1 MHVLHWF
8 THYVKSKMML
18 EQGVLVCYYV
28 HARNNMN
35 IKNTI
40 LDKMKAQFVLPVRPS
55 ALQARAEEVMPGS
68 GYEDVDAFI
77 RMLEEEG
84 VLREHRLVAEN
95 GRTSVLHSSGSLE
108 ELDLYVLA
116 DAMFPEG
123 YFCNFS
129 AVYYHGLTDQVPKA
143 VYVCH
148 ETISKR
154 TRRKR
159 VSLSDQRVR
168 AAFVKPHRHT
178 RYVFEMRAGKVVVV
192 DREIG
197 SDHGVV
203 GIREK
208 AGPLPDGA
216 RVTCVERTLIDAVVA
231 PQYNGGIMSVCGYFQ
246 AARGQVKAAKLI
258 RLYKQLD
265 YIYPY
270 AQAIGFLLQNAG
282 MQAAARKIREAFPPR
297 CDFYIDH
304 DAKTSWQYD
313 EHWRL
318 YYPAG
323 LTNDY

>member
-1 MHVLHWF
+1 MNTKATELDR
-8 THYVKSKMML
+8 L
-18 EQGVLVCYYV
+18 REQC
-28 HARNNMN
+28 
-35 IKNTI
+35 
-40 LDKMKAQFVLPVRPS
+40 VLPVRPS
-55 ALQARAEEVMPGS
+55 GLRERVEEIARNSEH
-68 GYEDVDAFI
+68 EDVEDVL
-77 RMLEEEG
+77 RMLEDEG

-95 GRTSVLHSSGSLE
+95 GRTSVLYSSGSLE
-108 ELDLYVLA
+108 GLDLYVVA
-116 DAMFPEG
+116 HAMFPEG

-154 TRRKR
+154 ARRKR

-168 AAFVKPHRHT
+168 SAFVKPHRHT
-178 RYVFEMRAGKVVVV
+178 RYVFEMRVGRVVVV

-197 SDHGVV
+197 SDHGVARV
-203 GIREK
+203 KGK
-208 AGPLPDGA
+208 AGPLPGGA
-216 RVTCVERTLIDAVVA
+216 RVTSVERTLMDAVVA
-231 PQYNGGIMSVCGYFQ
+231 PQYNGGIVSVCGYFR
-246 AARGQVKAAKLI
+246 AARGQVQAAKLI
-258 RLYKQLD
+258 KLYKQMD

-270 AQAIGFLLQNAG
+270 AQAMGFLLENAG
-282 MQAAARKIREAFPPR
+282 MKAAARKMYEAFPPKR
-297 CDFYIDH
+297 DFYIDH